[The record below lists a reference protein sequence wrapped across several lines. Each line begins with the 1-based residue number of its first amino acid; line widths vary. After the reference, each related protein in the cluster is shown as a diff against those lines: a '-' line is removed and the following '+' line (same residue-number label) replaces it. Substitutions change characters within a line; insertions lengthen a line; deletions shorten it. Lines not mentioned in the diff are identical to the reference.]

1 MIRGTWSITW
11 LGLLLG
17 AVALGPMVR
26 AEKEL
31 PVPDPATLKD
41 FRNDPPPEGQKVR
54 FSLSKEDFLKILA
67 EAKPV
72 DPELFRKTEKKVVAA
87 LLDLPPEVEVVDFGA
102 KFSCKGT
109 AKGEADANYTWRLTT
124 PNTFTLRS
132 GEEQVAYLV
141 FSFEVGPGRA
151 MKAALKGG
159 R

>member
-1 MIRGTWSITW
+1 MITRRRSITW
-11 LGLLLG
+11 AGLLLG
-17 AVALGPMVR
+17 LVVLGPMVR

-31 PVPDPATLKD
+31 PVPEPESLKD

-54 FSLSKEDFLKILA
+54 FTLSREDFLKILA

-72 DPELFRKTEKKVVAA
+72 DPELFRKTERKVVAA

-109 AKGEADANYTWRLTT
+109 VKGADKDYTWHLTT
-124 PNTFTLRS
+124 PNTFTLRL
-132 GEEQVAYLV
+132 GAQQVAYLL
-141 FSFEVGPGRA
+141 FSFDVGPGRA